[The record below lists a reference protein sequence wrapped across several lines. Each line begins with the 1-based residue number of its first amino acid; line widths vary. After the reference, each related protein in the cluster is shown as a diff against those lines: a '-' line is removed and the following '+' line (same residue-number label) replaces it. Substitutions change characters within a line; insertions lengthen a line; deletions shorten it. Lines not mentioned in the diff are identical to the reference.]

1 MAEKIREGKVR
12 CSFCQKTEDQVR
24 KLIAGPDGAY
34 ICDECVGICSEI
46 MEEEFG
52 GYDQEDI
59 LGSEINL
66 MKPEEI
72 HAILDDYV
80 IGQDEAK
87 KALSVAVYNHYKRVT
102 ASRNLDVEL
111 QKSNILMLGPTGSGK
126 TLLAQTLARLLNV
139 PFAIAD
145 ATTLTE
151 AGYAVAAVVTQPD
164 KPKGRGKTLLPTPVK
179 EEAVMHDIPVYQP
192 EKVRNNPEFL
202 EILKEINP
210 EIIVVAAY
218 GQIIPK
224 EILELPKFG
233 CINIHASL
241 LPKYR
246 GAAPIQQAVIDGEK
260 VSGVTIQQMGE
271 GLDTGD
277 MISKIVIPISPT
289 ETGGSLF
296 GKLAQAGA
304 DLLIKTLPS
313 IEQGTAEFEKQ
324 PEESPTP
331 YAAMITKQMG
341 LMDFRKSAEEL
352 ERLVR
357 GLNPWPSA
365 YTFLNGKTLKVWKCK
380 VSTEKTDAVPGT
392 IFLADK
398 EGIHTACGEGVLI
411 LTEVQLE
418 GKKRMETEA
427 FLRGYH
433 IENGIVFT
441 DHKE

>member
-1 MAEKIREGKVR
+1 MKIVFMG
-12 CSFCQKTEDQVR
+12 T
-24 KLIAGPDGAY
+24 PDFA
-34 ICDECVGICSEI
+34 VPS
-46 MEEEFG
+46 
-52 GYDQEDI
+52 
-59 LGSEINL
+59 L
-66 MKPEEI
+66 
-72 HAILDDYV
+72 HA
-80 IGQDEAK
+80 
-87 KALSVAVYNHYKRVT
+87 
-102 ASRNLDVEL
+102 
-111 QKSNILMLGPTGSGK
+111 
-126 TLLAQTLARLLNV
+126 
-139 PFAIAD
+139 
-145 ATTLTE
+145 LTE

-365 YTFLNGKTLKVWKCK
+365 YTSLDGKTMKVWEAD
-380 VSTEKTDAVPGT
+380 VLDAQSKEEPGT
-392 IFLADK
+392 IVEVNKKEIIVATGSNDLALH
-398 EGIHTACGEGVLI
+398 EI
-411 LTEVQLE
+411 QLA
-418 GKKRMETEA
+418 GKKRMQVQA
-427 FLRGYH
+427 FLLGYQV
-433 IENGIVFT
+433 EAGT
-441 DHKE
+441 KLGE

>member
-1 MAEKIREGKVR
+1 MKIVFMG
-12 CSFCQKTEDQVR
+12 T
-24 KLIAGPDGAY
+24 PDFA
-34 ICDECVGICSEI
+34 VPS
-46 MEEEFG
+46 
-52 GYDQEDI
+52 
-59 LGSEINL
+59 L
-66 MKPEEI
+66 
-72 HAILDDYV
+72 HA
-80 IGQDEAK
+80 
-87 KALSVAVYNHYKRVT
+87 
-102 ASRNLDVEL
+102 
-111 QKSNILMLGPTGSGK
+111 
-126 TLLAQTLARLLNV
+126 
-139 PFAIAD
+139 
-145 ATTLTE
+145 LTE

-365 YTFLNGKTLKVWKCK
+365 YTSLDGKTMKVWEAD
-380 VSTEKTDAVPGT
+380 VLDAQSKEEPGMIVEVNKKEIIVAT
-392 IFLADK
+392 GSNDLALH
-398 EGIHTACGEGVLI
+398 EI
-411 LTEVQLE
+411 QLA
-418 GKKRMETEA
+418 GKKRMQVQA
-427 FLRGYH
+427 FLLGYQV
-433 IENGIVFT
+433 EAGT
-441 DHKE
+441 KLGE